1 MAGPPPQALFI
12 CYSHTDQQ
20 YREQFSKFLGG
31 KHVAGM
37 EIFSDVDISPG
48 ERWEDEILDHLKNAT
63 AALLLVS
70 QDFMVSPFIQRVEL
84 RQILEGHIRRG
95 LRLFL
100 VAVRPTNYQGTY
112 LEPFQW
118 ARPPDR
124 PLSALNPSD
133 QEQAMVDICRKI
145 AEEQA
150 NTRDAPSPEHTIAC
164 LKNIPKLDLPSM
176 YVLHEPVGEGQFA
189 RCYRAHDQLLDRT
202 VIIKVL
208 KAELSRDSPAYDKY
222 VRSAARLTHRNILG
236 VLFSQANKLPHF
248 LVTPALDGTPLD
260 QRLSG
265 PDAQP
270 MSKQEAVTCAI
281 RLADALAYAHR
292 EKCVHGRLRPCEV
305 RFDREDQPVLSGF
318 RTLEGCAAAGA
329 DAELSLEDFR
339 YSSPERRACGVIDEK
354 GDQYLLGLL
363 TYEMIAGAPPVRIA
377 NWAALLDLEVSSA
390 LLSPPPLKELACG
403 CDQELSD
410 VVMRMLEAD
419 PEKRWPSLDIVKR
432 KLEDAVA
439 STSCVE
445 EAKASYRRCAQDQ
458 SFYENVY
465 NDLFAAIPE
474 IRGMFTRR
482 TMEEQYSVL
491 ADALWLLLTFPD
503 TGEHDEP
510 TILSG
515 IARSHAHF
523 EASQFDQFGEAVL
536 GAVARHD
543 SKHPAAV
550 DAWRDAMMPGLD
562 YLKARAGRPQLRAE
576 DTRAESKARRRRRAP

>member
-1 MAGPPPQALFI
+1 MAGSSPQKLFI
-12 CYSHTDQQ
+12 CYSHTDQK
-20 YREQFSKFLGG
+20 YREQFSMFLGG
-31 KHVAGM
+31 KHIPGM
-37 EIFSDVDISPG
+37 EIFSDADIKAG
-48 ERWEDEILDHLKNAT
+48 DRWEDEILKNLQVAT

-84 RQILEGHIRRG
+84 RQILESHIRRG

-133 QEQAMVDICRKI
+133 QEQAMVDVCRKI
-145 AEEQA
+145 GEELV
-150 NTRDAPSPEHTIAC
+150 NRLDAPSPEHTIQC

-176 YVLHEPVGEGQFA
+176 YVLHEPVGEGEFA
-189 RCYRAHDQLLDRT
+189 KCYRAYDQLLDRN

-208 KAELSRDSPAYDKY
+208 NVELSRDSPAYDKY

-248 LVTPALDGTPLD
+248 LVTPALDATPLD
-260 QRLSG
+260 GRLSG
-265 PDAQP
+265 PDAKP
-270 MSKQEAVTCAI
+270 MSRQEAVTCAI

-292 EKCVHGRLRPCEV
+292 QKCVHGRLRPCEV
-305 RFDREDQPVLSGF
+305 RFDHDDQPVLSGF
-318 RTLEGCAAAGA
+318 RTLEGCVNAAG
-329 DAELSLEDFR
+329 DTVLTLQDFQ
-339 YSSPERRACGVIDEK
+339 YSSPERRACGVIDAK

-363 TYEMIAGAPPVRIA
+363 IYEMITGAPPVRIP
-377 NWAALLDLEVSSA
+377 NWAALLDPEISSA
-390 LLSPPPLKELACG
+390 LLSPQPLKELASG

-419 PEKRWPSLDIVKR
+419 PEKRWPSLDIVKK
-432 KLEDAVA
+432 KLEEALA
-439 STSCVE
+439 RTSWVE
-445 EAKASYRRCAQDQ
+445 AAKASYRRCAQNR
-458 SFYENVY
+458 SFYEDVY
-465 NDLFAAIPE
+465 NELFAAIPE

-482 TMEEQYSVL
+482 SMEEQYDVL

-503 TGEHDEP
+503 TGERDEP

-515 IARSHAHF
+515 IARSHARF

-536 GAVARHD
+536 RAVARHD
-543 SKHPAAV
+543 SKHPGAV
-550 DAWRDAMMPGLD
+550 EAWRDAMTPGLD
-562 YLKARAGRPQLRAE
+562 YLKARAVQSAPAE
-576 DTRAESKARRRRRAP
+576 AAGVSAATTSPPA